1 MLNELI
7 GQRIVIDTPYSLQY
21 IGLLVRFN
29 TEFVELHDVDVHDA
43 NHTKNTKEQYVMEA
57 ARGINNSNRKSVL
70 VKQTT
75 IISLSRLDDI
85 LVF

>member
-7 GQRIVIDTPYSLQY
+7 GQKIVIDTPYSVQY
-21 IGLLVRFN
+21 IGKLIRFN
-29 TEFVELHDVDVHDA
+29 SEFVELQEVDVHDSA
-43 NHTKNTKEQYVMEA
+43 LTKNTKEQYLIEA
-57 ARGINNSNRKSVL
+57 ARGIINNNRKAIL
-70 VKQTT
+70 IKQSA

>member
-1 MLNELI
+1 MLEQLI
-7 GQRIVIDTPYSLQY
+7 GQKIVIDTPYSVQY
-21 IGLLVRFN
+21 IGKLIRFN
-29 TEFVELHDVDVHDA
+29 QEYVELQDVDVHDS
-43 NHTKNTKEQYVMEA
+43 NHTKNTKEQYLIDV
-57 ARGINNSNRKSVL
+57 ARGIVNNNRKSVL